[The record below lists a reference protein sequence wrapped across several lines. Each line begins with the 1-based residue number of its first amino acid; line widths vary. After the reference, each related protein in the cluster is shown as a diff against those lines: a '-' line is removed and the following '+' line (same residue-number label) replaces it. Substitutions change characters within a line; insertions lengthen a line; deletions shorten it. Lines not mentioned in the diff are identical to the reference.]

1 MKNNDFKR
9 FCLDIFLGIMI
20 IVGVILSF
28 NFSGIFDDDEN
39 SSLPEQMWR
48 NFSQDK
54 IINKPDILF
63 TGNSQ
68 AQNLN
73 PHILDSITQKSSNF
87 FGFLGA
93 GIEPLSWFFQ
103 NSWDNI
109 KVDLIVLETHS
120 FKPTTKRSFIDSIRL
135 ARWENDY
142 PRFNNSNQN
151 LNYISWSKINF
162 LRDFNFLNREELR
175 LPYIITGPAI
185 VNRHFFITGLE
196 PVYKALFPS
205 KKDSLNG
212 FIKRGYLPISDTL
225 QNHYNNGVIPVLES
239 PVDHKALQKVKTI
252 INLCKARGI
261 KVLVYESPMYYKH
274 SIYQKKRY
282 NQLDSICSLLEI
294 PFVNLNDDHSLTRNA
309 RYFENTLKQNQHLT
323 SEGAD
328 AVSEVIANKILELN
342 LVERK

>member
-1 MKNNDFKR
+1 M
-9 FCLDIFLGIMI
+9 
-20 IVGVILSF
+20 
-28 NFSGIFDDDEN
+28 
-39 SSLPEQMWR
+39 
-48 NFSQDK
+48 
-54 IINKPDILF
+54 
-63 TGNSQ
+63 
-68 AQNLN
+68 
-73 PHILDSITQKSSNF
+73 
-87 FGFLGA
+87 
-93 GIEPLSWFFQ
+93 
-103 NSWDNI
+103 
-109 KVDLIVLETHS
+109 
-120 FKPTTKRSFIDSIRL
+120 
-135 ARWENDY
+135 
-142 PRFNNSNQN
+142 
-151 LNYISWSKINF
+151 
-162 LRDFNFLNREELR
+162 
-175 LPYIITGPAI
+175 
-185 VNRHFFITGLE
+185 
-196 PVYKALFPS
+196 
-205 KKDSLNG
+205 NG

-239 PVDHKALQKVKTI
+239 PVDQKALQKVKTI